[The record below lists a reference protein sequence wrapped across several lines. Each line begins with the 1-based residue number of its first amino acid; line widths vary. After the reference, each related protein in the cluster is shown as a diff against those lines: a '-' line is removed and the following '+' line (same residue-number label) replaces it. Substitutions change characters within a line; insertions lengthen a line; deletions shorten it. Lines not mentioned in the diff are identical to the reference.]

1 LIISKTTQDLFIA
14 NLLDSVHLS
23 VKKLLKNLR
32 NINELEITIIQMIK
46 IAMLLNELV
55 VVLIIEIHM
64 DLGII
69 FAVN

>member
-1 LIISKTTQDLFIA
+1 MIISKTTQDLFIA

-64 DLGII
+64 DLGIV

>member
-1 LIISKTTQDLFIA
+1 LIISKTTQDLFIT

-32 NINELEITIIQMIK
+32 YINELEITMIQMIK

-64 DLGII
+64 DLRII